1 MRQQNLLKKAEVD
14 KAKELEK
21 TKQAMNQAIADP
33 ASNPEQV
40 KNVIDSQNQGHE
52 EKNKI
57 LRDEVI
63 KLNAAMAKAKQD
75 NLKVVDNFKN
85 EYLAIIKE
93 FANNEVQCE
102 ITSSDPKAML
112 LEKTDDQVKKKKPR
126 AVTLVIYININ

>member
-1 MRQQNLLKKAEVD
+1 
-14 KAKELEK
+14 
-21 TKQAMNQAIADP
+21 
-33 ASNPEQV
+33 
-40 KNVIDSQNQGHE
+40 
-52 EKNKI
+52 
-57 LRDEVI
+57 
-63 KLNAAMAKAKQD
+63 
-75 NLKVVDNFKN
+75 VVDNFKN